1 MNININLDKF
11 KPLFK
16 ASVDKL
22 DFGVGFSL
30 YVDTKGL
37 INHKLQASK
46 DLYKGHVF
54 YNSVVK
60 IITNP
65 RSYIKGINYMC
76 PSNSEYISSLSDYI
90 KGTQLTIMLEKKG
103 MWLFR
108 PSTNLI
114 SLIHHFMPDVSSKMK
129 ELEEGNPGY
138 SFEVNDQVQSILHT
152 ISHNSTNYG
161 LYLGHTK
168 NLIKIEH
175 PEVEQHYMKLTLEDY
190 IQCMYNVLNDPEM
203 PIGYEVQYLSWD
215 DSLNFNIYINDI
227 SKTILKNMEKRG
239 TNIWSHEDTD
249 LFIKTAKK
257 SKDLVIIR
265 K

>member
-37 INHKLQASK
+37 TNHKMQASK
-46 DLYKGHVF
+46 GLSKGFVF

-65 RSYIKGINYMC
+65 RSYIKGVNYMC
-76 PSNSEYISSLSDYI
+76 PSNTEYINSLSDYI
-90 KGTQLTIMLEKKG
+90 KGTQLTIMVEKKG
-103 MWLFR
+103 MWLYR
-108 PSTNLI
+108 PNTNII
-114 SLIHHFMPDVSSKMK
+114 SLIHNFMPDVFSKMK
-129 ELEEGNPGY
+129 ELEEGTPGY
-138 SFEVNDQVQSILHT
+138 NFEVNDQIQNILQT

-168 NLIKIEH
+168 DLIKIEY
-175 PEVEQHYMKLTLEDY
+175 PEVEKHHVKISLEDY
-190 IQCMYNVLNDPEM
+190 TQYMFNVLNDKEIPY
-203 PIGYEVQYLSWD
+203 GYEVQYLSWD

-239 TNIWSHEDTD
+239 TNIWSPEDID

-257 SKDLVIIR
+257 SKELVIIR